1 MLPNAG
7 VNYCRFHRPGAPL
20 LRYGT
25 PFGLHLLL
33 SPRHPIFISPC
44 PTGQFPSAL
53 NLGPESQQL
62 KGPRDQQQ
70 QEQLTVSPSEGTSTD
85 AITELAK
92 PSAEVAYLPR
102 TDVLLTLLSLL
113 VFVCGQGEG
122 DTPRAERRKKRRQ
135 NKTVGISGRKGYP
148 VNNVESKFQCYRGWP
163 TVTATPMDWVR
174 FHATYDT
181 AWVAMM
187 RKLADS
193 SPSEWLIPSSLNH
206 LPTTQSSDGG

>member
-20 LRYGT
+20 LHYGT
-25 PFGLHLLL
+25 PFGLYLLQ
-33 SPRHPIFISPC
+33 SPRNPIFISPC

-70 QEQLTVSPSEGTSTD
+70 QEQLAVSPSEGTLTD

-181 AWVAMM
+181 AWV
-187 RKLADS
+187 
-193 SPSEWLIPSSLNH
+193 P
-206 LPTTQSSDGG
+206 